1 MAFALALIGVPFAK
15 AVALRLGVVSPV
27 DSGSHRPVALL
38 GGAPVIAATM
48 LALGINS
55 TIPLW
60 ILVGAIGLLAIGLF
74 DDAVALSP
82 KQKVGLQAIVVSC
95 ALAVWRV
102 PMLTPWPMMNY
113 ALVAFWTISAIN
125 AFNLIDGLD
134 GLAGGIGICAALAIA
149 VLGGGHGDF
158 VTAQAAAAI
167 LGALGGFLIF
177 NRHPAS
183 IYLGD
188 CGALPLG
195 FMLGGLALGAGSDA
209 AGSSRL
215 LRFAIPML
223 VMLAPLLDMTI
234 ASISRAATGASVTRR
249 GLDHSHHRLL
259 ALGLSERVAVGVCWT
274 VAALSGVCAIAAS
287 AIPRVYLIFAIPMI
301 AAFFGLIACFMIDL
315 TFDAT
320 APKLVKDRQPRLG
333 RLIRDFGYRRRLAEV
348 ALDLVL
354 IAVAYLGAF
363 LLRLGLVINEV
374 TVANLLPNIPLLLA
388 ISFAA
393 CSISGLYRE
402 VWRYSKPSD
411 LMRVANAAAASGVFL
426 IIASYFLPIMLSGS
440 ITILFVILLF
450 NLLFLSR
457 ASFLAFRQGIDRL
470 ARSSLNRNASRTKAG
485 DLNAEEEAR
494 GDVSKTRGSGKVVA

>member
-1 MAFALALIGVPFAK
+1 MPGPWRCAWVLYRRSIQ
-15 AVALRLGVVSPV
+15 
-27 DSGSHRPVALL
+27 GSHRPVALL

-102 PMLTPWPMMNY
+102 PMLTPWPMINY

-234 ASISRAATGASVTRR
+234 ASISRAATGTSVTRR
-249 GLDHSHHRLL
+249 GLDHFHHRLL

-320 APKLVKDRQPRLG
+320 APKL
-333 RLIRDFGYRRRLAEV
+333 
-348 ALDLVL
+348 
-354 IAVAYLGAF
+354 
-363 LLRLGLVINEV
+363 
-374 TVANLLPNIPLLLA
+374 
-388 ISFAA
+388 
-393 CSISGLYRE
+393 
-402 VWRYSKPSD
+402 
-411 LMRVANAAAASGVFL
+411 
-426 IIASYFLPIMLSGS
+426 
-440 ITILFVILLF
+440 
-450 NLLFLSR
+450 
-457 ASFLAFRQGIDRL
+457 
-470 ARSSLNRNASRTKAG
+470 SRTACP
-485 DLNAEEEAR
+485 DWA
-494 GDVSKTRGSGKVVA
+494 V